1 MASQSRWIQSA
12 NVQRTSRA
20 AVRGLGRSIEGTRLL
35 SIRGRWLQTAYRS
48 PYKRIQKSALLT
60 FLGDQSPFEKFRI
73 AGRFIIDGFSFDIED
88 ADGF

>member
-12 NVQRTSRA
+12 SVQRTSRA
-20 AVRGLGRSIEGTRLL
+20 AVRGLGQSIEGTRLL
-35 SIRGRWLQTAYRS
+35 STRERWLQTAYRR